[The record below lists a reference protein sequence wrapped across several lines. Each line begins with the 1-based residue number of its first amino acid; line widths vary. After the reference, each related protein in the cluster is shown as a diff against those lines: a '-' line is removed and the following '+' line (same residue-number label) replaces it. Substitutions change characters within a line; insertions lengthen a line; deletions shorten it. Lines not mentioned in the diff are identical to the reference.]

1 MNRPWIQNYDPMMK
15 PSLSYPDKTMYEMLV
30 RTAEHFPHTAA
41 LSFEGQ
47 EINFKTLLFHVDT
60 IALAL
65 KDLGLKCGD
74 VATICLP
81 NIPQAVIFFYAVNKI
96 GVIANMVHPKT
107 PVNGLQESI
116 TSTRSKYLII
126 LDAFLPKHV
135 GMLAEI
141 KIERVFTAAIG
152 DYLSPV
158 KALGFY
164 VTQGHK
170 IPKIPGDKKYMS
182 WSDLHKCGRYARIA
196 SESLASN
203 AVYKRSSEPSDPA
216 VYLHSGGTTGSPK
229 TIVLSSMNMN
239 ALAVAGPQIVNI
251 PDPFETGMPPERSM
265 VTILPLFHGFGL
277 CMGMHTMMCNAI
289 TSILVP
295 QFEPDKLAKVIMK
308 EKPSFIAA
316 VPTLYEGILKSTL
329 LQKAQLPF
337 LKCCFAGG
345 DSLSPDLKDRFETF
359 LHEHGAPISLREG
372 YGLTETVT
380 VCCVNPE
387 IKCRK
392 DSVGLPLPDMDMMIT
407 ASGTNEEVP
416 CRTHGEICVS
426 GPTVM
431 LEYLDDPEAT
441 AEAIHVHGDGRR
453 WVHTGDYGFM
463 DEDGFF
469 HFTQR
474 LKRII
479 KVSGIPVFPSQ
490 IEAVISKVDGVG
502 AVCAIAVP
510 DAYRIHVVK
519 AIVVPASFSAEEGL
533 LKIKEDINAACR
545 EKLISYAR
553 PVDIEFRDSL
563 PKTLVGKID
572 YVALEKEASES
583 SAEALS

>member
-1 MNRPWIQNYDPMMK
+1 M
-15 PSLSYPDKTMYEMLV
+15 
-30 RTAEHFPHTAA
+30 
-41 LSFEGQ
+41 
-47 EINFKTLLFHVDT
+47 
-60 IALAL
+60 
-65 KDLGLKCGD
+65 
-74 VATICLP
+74 
-81 NIPQAVIFFYAVNKI
+81 
-96 GVIANMVHPKT
+96 
-107 PVNGLQESI
+107 
-116 TSTRSKYLII
+116 
-126 LDAFLPKHV
+126 
-135 GMLAEI
+135 
-141 KIERVFTAAIG
+141 
-152 DYLSPV
+152 
-158 KALGFY
+158 
-164 VTQGHK
+164 
-170 IPKIPGDKKYMS
+170 
-182 WSDLHKCGRYARIA
+182 
-196 SESLASN
+196 
-203 AVYKRSSEPSDPA
+203 
-216 VYLHSGGTTGSPK
+216 
-229 TIVLSSMNMN
+229 
-239 ALAVAGPQIVNI
+239 
-251 PDPFETGMPPERSM
+251 
-265 VTILPLFHGFGL
+265 
-277 CMGMHTMMCNAI
+277 
-289 TSILVP
+289 
-295 QFEPDKLAKVIMK
+295 
-308 EKPSFIAA
+308 
-316 VPTLYEGILKSTL
+316 
-329 LQKAQLPF
+329 
-337 LKCCFAGG
+337 
-345 DSLSPDLKDRFETF
+345 
-359 LHEHGAPISLREG
+359 HEHGAPISLREG